1 MRLVLENYGDVKIL
15 KDKSPY
21 GITRYIV
28 EWEDGSTQMYN
39 AGWYPLKL
47 IKQHVEVKLNG

>member
-1 MRLVLENYGDVKIL
+1 MRLVLENYGDAKIL

-28 EWEDGSTQMYN
+28 EWKDGSTQMYN

-47 IKQHVEVKLNG
+47 IKKYVEGKLND

>member
-1 MRLVLENYGDVKIL
+1 MRLVLENYGDAKIL

-28 EWEDGSTQMYN
+28 EWKDGTQQIYN
-39 AGWYPLKL
+39 AGWYPLKQ
-47 IKQHVEVKLNG
+47 IKKYVEGKLND

>member
-1 MRLVLENYGDVKIL
+1 MRLVLENYGDAKIL

-28 EWEDGSTQMYN
+28 EWKDGTQQIYN
-39 AGWYPLKL
+39 ADT
-47 IKQHVEVKLNG
+47 

>member
-1 MRLVLENYGDVKIL
+1 MRLLIENYGDAKIL

-28 EWEDGSTQMYN
+28 EWKDGSTQMYN

-47 IKQHVEVKLNG
+47 IKKYVEAKLNG

>member
-21 GITRYIV
+21 GIPRYIV